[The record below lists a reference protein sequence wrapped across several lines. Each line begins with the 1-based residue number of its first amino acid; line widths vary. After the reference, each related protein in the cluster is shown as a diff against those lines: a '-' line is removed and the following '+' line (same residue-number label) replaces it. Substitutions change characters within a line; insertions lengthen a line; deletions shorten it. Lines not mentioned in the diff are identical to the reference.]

1 MPVKAVTFDFW
12 NTLCVPDHDTY
23 RSARSEAVRET
34 FAIFGVPVDDEE
46 LTAAFV
52 SVFERFNQR
61 WAANAQFTHVEVAAF
76 LVERFA
82 PGLSTAQQ
90 AVLAEVCGGAGRS
103 AVPDLTP
110 NAARVLR
117 DLAAASVR
125 LGIICDVGISPSPV
139 LRGFLDHHGVL
150 DAFDHWSFSD
160 EVGVYKPDPRIF
172 RHALDGLGG
181 VPPGQAAH
189 VGDLLRT
196 DVAGALEMG
205 MTSVRYRGCHDD
217 TGGVGDAD
225 VLVEAH
231 HVIDD
236 HAELIGLLGL
246 G

>member
-1 MPVKAVTFDFW
+1 MPVRAVTFDFW
-12 NTLCVPDHDTY
+12 NTLCKPDHDTY
-23 RSARSEAVRET
+23 RSARLEAVRET
-34 FAIFGVPVDDEE
+34 FATFGVPVVDDE

-61 WAANAQFTHVEVAAF
+61 WAANAQFTHVEAAAL
-76 LVERFA
+76 LVDRFA
-82 PGLSTAQQ
+82 PGLSSAEQ
-90 AVLAEVCGGAGRS
+90 AVLAEVCGGAGRG

-117 DLAAASVR
+117 DLADASIR
-125 LGIICDVGISPSPV
+125 LGIICDVGMSPSPV

-150 DAFDHWSFSD
+150 GAFDHWSFSD
-160 EVGVYKPDPRIF
+160 EVGVYKPDPQIF
-172 RHALDGLGG
+172 RHALEGLGG

-196 DVAGALEMG
+196 DVAGALEVG
-205 MTSVRYRGCHDD
+205 MTSIRYRGCHDD
-217 TGGVGDAD
+217 AGGVGDAD

-236 HAELIGLLGL
+236 HDELIGLLGL